1 MKYYYFEP
9 EFWEEASLLQYLL
22 FGILLAVFFT
32 VMTTYLL
39 LIILSEEKLRLSD
52 LVILPSFYFCV
63 RIADAMIKGYTSR
76 D

>member
-9 EFWEEASLLQYLL
+9 EFWEEASLLQYLV
-22 FGILLAVFFT
+22 FSILLVVFFT
-32 VMTTYLL
+32 VMATYLL
-39 LIILSEEKLRLSD
+39 LLILSEEKLRLAD
-52 LVILPSFYFCV
+52 IVIFPSFYFCV